1 MSRGRHSKP
10 RPPKSGAPL
19 AALVVLLAVAVGA
32 VALLSNDLDV
42 LRWTLVGL
50 AALCVLLVLL
60 ISMARRRATA
70 TMEVAL
76 DQYRGESRAMRLEL
90 SLLTQAQHEMVLE
103 ISHLRE
109 QVANY
114 VAPVVTIPEV
124 VYPSLHVP
132 LVRAAFAEELA
143 PAVPPIP
150 MVEPV
155 VAAEPASVD
164 VSGDG
169 GSDPT
174 PPRQLLDLTASEIA
188 RLRHAN

>member
-1 MSRGRHSKP
+1 MSLARHAKP

-19 AALVVLLAVAVGA
+19 AAFVVLLAVAVGA
-32 VALLSNDLDV
+32 VALFSNDLDV
-42 LRWTLVGL
+42 LRWTLAGL
-50 AALCVLLVLL
+50 AVLCVLLVVL
-60 ISMARRRATA
+60 IRTAGRRSAATL
-70 TMEVAL
+70 EVAI
-76 DQYRGESRAMRLEL
+76 DQYRGESRAMQLEL
-90 SLLTQAQHEMVLE
+90 SLLVQAQREMVLE

-124 VYPSLHVP
+124 AYPSLHVP
-132 LVRAAFAEELA
+132 LVRAAFAEEHA
-143 PAVPPIP
+143 PAVPVP
-150 MVEPV
+150 M
-155 VAAEPASVD
+155 AEPLVPAESASID
-164 VSGDG
+164 VSGDA